1 MDTTRALCRSVS
13 FQIATGILGKNVRF
27 AGRARARSRAPR
39 RSDVVRVTR
48 ATARE
53 TRMSL
58 IEQIEV
64 TGLFLF
70 LLFLDGGRRGGG
82 TAATTAAAAAAT
94 ATAAATHGG
103 ELRGAFLDEL
113 SDVLAVNGREESA
126 QLSVVNFRGD
136 CEVER
141 NERTRLSATGRVMV
155 RATRGRY

>member
-1 MDTTRALCRSVS
+1 MRYAV
-13 FQIATGILGKNVRF
+13 LGKL
-27 AGRARARSRAPR
+27 P
-39 RSDVVRVTR
+39 
-48 ATARE
+48 
-53 TRMSL
+53 
-58 IEQIEV
+58 
-64 TGLFLF
+64 
-70 LLFLDGGRRGGG
+70 
-82 TAATTAAAAAAT
+82 AAAAAAAAAT

>member
-1 MDTTRALCRSVS
+1 MQRVYLRCTFYVPIPAAVRLHHSTTV
-13 FQIATGILGKNVRF
+13 
-27 AGRARARSRAPR
+27 
-39 RSDVVRVTR
+39 
-48 ATARE
+48 
-53 TRMSL
+53 
-58 IEQIEV
+58 
-64 TGLFLF
+64 
-70 LLFLDGGRRGGG
+70 
-82 TAATTAAAAAAT
+82 TAAAAVNAAAAT

>member
-1 MDTTRALCRSVS
+1 MC
-13 FQIATGILGKNVRF
+13 FH
-27 AGRARARSRAPR
+27 SRNR
-39 RSDVVRVTR
+39 R
-48 ATARE
+48 
-53 TRMSL
+53 L
-58 IEQIEV
+58 IEQVEV

-70 LLFLDGGRRGGG
+70 LLFGLGLGRGA
-82 TAATTAAAAAAT
+82 TAATATAATAA